1 MEIKNFKNL
10 KHASGIFFY
19 DDRVAIINSME
30 RAQHPNQYIRIEAYV
45 CMLCLTGSAR
55 LCVGGEYF
63 NISAGDM
70 LMFHPHL
77 VLADSSISGDFTFR
91 CLAFSPEYANELSRH
106 SFSAWDVMQFLENN
120 PVLHL
125 QPEEVNLLCMYCDL
139 LMTKFQATHT
149 EHYKEIIDSLL
160 QLFLYEFSDILQRC
174 GSFSSRSYS
183 SADAL
188 FRKFMGRLTCE
199 YPRPRS
205 VAYYAERLCVTPKYL
220 SAVCKELTG
229 QTALAL
235 IHQQTIKDV
244 RALLLKQ
251 DKSIKEIANE
261 LNFSTL
267 SFFGKYVREHLGMSP
282 RQFREQALKNQDE
295 A

>member
-1 MEIKNFKNL
+1 MEIRNFKNL

-19 DDRVAIINSME
+19 DDRVAIVNSME
-30 RAQHPNQYIRIEAYV
+30 RAQYPNQYIRIEAYV

-77 VLADSSISGDFTFR
+77 VLADSRISSDFTFR
-91 CLAFSPEYANELSRH
+91 CLAFSPEYAKELRSH
-106 SFSAWDVMQFLENN
+106 SFNTWDVIQFLENN

-125 QPEEVNLLCMYCDL
+125 QPEETNLLCQYCDL
-139 LMTKFQATHT
+139 LKAKFQAPHS
-149 EHYKEIIDSLL
+149 EHHKEIIDTLL
-160 QLFLYEFSDILQRC
+160 QLFLYEFGEILRRC
-174 GSFSSRSYS
+174 GSLVSRSYN
-183 SADAL
+183 SANAL
-188 FRKFMGRLTCE
+188 FRKFMGRLTSE

-282 RQFREQALKNQDE
+282 RQFREQALKNQNE